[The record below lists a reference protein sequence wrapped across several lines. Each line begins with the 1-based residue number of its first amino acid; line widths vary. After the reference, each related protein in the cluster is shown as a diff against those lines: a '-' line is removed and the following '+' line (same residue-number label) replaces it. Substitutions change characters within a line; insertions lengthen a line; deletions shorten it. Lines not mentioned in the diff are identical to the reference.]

1 MPADVSNAFDV
12 AFFFADTALAE
23 NEYLQ
28 PQKLQGLL
36 FLAQAYYAVAFKGR
50 KLMPAI
56 FIADERGP
64 MEPNLYIAFSK
75 GRPDIDAELFL
86 PHEVE
91 SFLDAIWRRFGHMST
106 EKIISMSKETAAF
119 KRARKRG
126 NRAEIDLVDMQLSF
140 IRAEKTPG
148 VDQVVKPKV
157 YRTQSGRPVTVTSW
171 SPGGKSPN

>member
-28 PQKLQGLL
+28 PQKLQGLM
-36 FLAQAYYAVAFKGR
+36 FLAQAYYSVAFKGR
-50 KLMPAI
+50 KLMPAV
-56 FIADERGP
+56 FVADERGP
-64 MEPNLYIAFSK
+64 LEPNVYMAFSK
-75 GRPDIDAELFL
+75 GRPEIDADLFL

-91 SFLDAIWRRFGHMST
+91 GFLDAIWRRFGHFST
-106 EKIISMSKETAAF
+106 EKILSMTKETTAY

-126 NRAEIDLVDMQLSF
+126 NRAEIDIVDMQLSF

-148 VDQVVKPKV
+148 VEQVVKPKV
-157 YRTQSGRPVTVTSW
+157 YRTQSGRPVTIKSW
-171 SPGGKSPN
+171 SPGSKTAN